1 MSTDPELLLIR
12 MRLEGGKEVEVD
24 AKAVGRAVGN
34 VGSEAEKAA
43 GRTER
48 SSKRIT
54 SSLDAIGKWGKRT
67 RATGRSMTLG
77 MTLPIVGMGVAA
89 VHAAGDFERSMAQVR
104 VATGAPEK
112 VMGRLNDLAMELGAS
127 TKFSAGEA
135 AEAMLELGK
144 SGMAPA
150 QIEGGALKAA
160 MDLAAA
166 GNIGLAESANLT
178 GAAMN
183 TFELKARQAKSIADA
198 LAGGANASAADVTD
212 LAQALSQG
220 GSSAAGYGLSLNET
234 VGALAAF
241 SERAIRGSDAGTSFK
256 TFLARLNP
264 ETKKAR
270 ELMDELG
277 LSFFDAHG
285 NLKGLPAIS
294 QELKDKLGGFSQKR
308 REGDLQTLFGT
319 DAIRAARVLY
329 NEGAAGVSKFVR
341 ATEKQGSASKMANAF
356 MEGSAGKIEEAKGAM
371 ETAAITAGV
380 VMAPAITDLANAVS
394 TLMEGFAA
402 LPEPVQQFI
411 IGGLAVVAIA
421 GPLLMFLGGAAQG
434 ISVLGAALSFL
445 AANPVVL
452 VIAAFVAIG
461 AGLVIAYQ
469 KVGWFRSAVDAAGH
483 AIEAAAHW
491 IGNAFMNAKNW
502 VIGAVST
509 IISFVK
515 GNWPYILG
523 ALTGP
528 IGLAVAFIVTHWE
541 EVVSFFKALPDR
553 VGGAL
558 SSFAD
563 TLGNWGKAAGEAF
576 VNALI
581 GLVNDGI
588 SAINDTLDDVNALS
602 FLGVDAPNIPEI
614 TPLGGGGSGSG
625 RGPSPKAPPRVKRKP
640 QGQRRGNNPFAVDPF
655 SGRPINLFLSPNG
668 AALAAGVLEA
678 GEDEAALR

>member
-1 MSTDPELLLIR
+1 

-24 AKAVGRAVGN
+24 AKGVASAVGDVG
-34 VGSEAEKAA
+34 EQA
-43 GRTER
+43 ER
-48 SSKRIT
+48 SAAQTQRASRRMT
-54 SSLDAIGKWGKRT
+54 SSMDAIGKWGKRT
-67 RATGRSMTLG
+67 RETGRSMTWG
-77 MTLPIVGMGVAA
+77 MTLPIVGLGVAA

-112 VMGRLNDLAMELGAS
+112 TMGRLNDLAKELGAS

-150 QIEGGALKAA
+150 QIQGGALKAS

-183 TFELKARQAKSIADA
+183 TFELKARQAKNIADA

-270 ELMDELG
+270 ELMEELG
-277 LSFFDAHG
+277 LSFFDAEG
-285 NLKGLPAIS
+285 NLKGLPAIAG
-294 QELKDKLGGFSQKR
+294 ELQDKLSGFTQKE
-308 REGDLQTLFGT
+308 REGDLQTLFGS

-329 NEGAAGVSKFVR
+329 NEGAEGVAQFTR
-341 ATEKQGSASKMANAF
+341 ATEKQGAASKMANAF

-380 VMAPAITDLANAVS
+380 ALAPAVVMLAGFVS
-394 TLMEGFAA
+394 DLMEGFAA

-411 IGGLAVVAIA
+411 IVGAGVLAIA
-421 GPLLMFLGGAAQG
+421 GPLLMFIGSAAAA
-434 ISVLGAALSFL
+434 IPVLSAALAFL

-452 VIAAFVAIG
+452 VIAGLVALG
-461 AGLVIAYQ
+461 VGFVIAY
-469 KVGWFRSAVDAAGH
+469 KKIGWFRDGVNAVWSWIKGH
-483 AIEAAAHW
+483 
-491 IGNAFMNAKNW
+491 
-502 VIGAVST
+502 
-509 IISFVK
+509 
-515 GNWPYILG
+515 WPLILG
-523 ALTGP
+523 FLTGP
-528 IGLAVAFIVTHWE
+528 VGLAVAYIVTHWE
-541 EVVSFFKALPDR
+541 QVISFFNSLPGRAGNAL
-553 VGGAL
+553 GA
-558 SSFAD
+558 FAD
-563 TLGNWGKAAGEAF
+563 TLGDWGKTAGEAF

-581 GLVNDGI
+581 GLINDGI
-588 SAINDTLDDVNALS
+588 SAINDTLDEGNALS

-625 RGPSPKAPPRVKRKP
+625 RGPSPKAPPRVKKKP
-640 QGQRRGNNPFAVDPF
+640 QGQGRARNPFAVDSF
-655 SGRPINLFLSPNG
+655 AGRPIHLYLSPNS
-668 AALAAGVLEA
+668 AALATGVLEA